1 MLRKSMTVVV
11 ALAVVLGFLASV
23 RADGVVQNASK
34 DAVKGAIKGAKQEIQ
49 SPEMPPAAKNIVKG
63 MADGMAE
70 SVPLITSQMANQA
83 NVNRKVIG
91 KTARQVSADAVGGAL
106 DATVRGVGAALGKD
120 GEGPLA
126 ESLTAATEKNTA
138 ALVRGLKSEMNFN
151 VTDDKVAASTEKI
164 AAAAVRGAMSQIHFS
179 FPFWSFLLAFL
190 LGGFATLACGFGLT
204 LCYILFQRR
213 RVVEVEPVT
222 APTTLRARTATSLS

>member
-1 MLRKSMTVVV
+1 MLRKSL
-11 ALAVVLGFLASV
+11 LAVMVLSLVLGSLSSV

-34 DAVKGAIKGAKQEIQ
+34 DMAKGAIKGVKQEIQ
-49 SPEMPPAAKNIVKG
+49 SPEVPPAAKNIVKN

-70 SVPLITSQMANQA
+70 SMPLMTSQMANQV
-83 NVNRKVIG
+83 NVNRKALG
-91 KTARQVSADAVGGAL
+91 KAARQVTSDAVGGAL

-126 ESLTAATEKNTA
+126 ESLTAATEKNVA
-138 ALVRGLKSEMNFN
+138 AAIRGFKSEMNMSEM
-151 VTDDKVAASTEKI
+151 DDKVAASTEKI

-179 FPFWSFLLAFL
+179 FPFWSFLLAFM

-204 LCYILFQRR
+204 LCYFLFQRR
-213 RVVEVEPVT
+213 RAVEVEQVT
-222 APTTLRARTATSLS
+222 PTTLRARTATSFS